1 MLKQSAQLLM
11 FLDTQNIRTLVISEI
26 YRFL

>member
-11 FLDTQNIRTLVISEI
+11 FLDTQNIRTLIISEI